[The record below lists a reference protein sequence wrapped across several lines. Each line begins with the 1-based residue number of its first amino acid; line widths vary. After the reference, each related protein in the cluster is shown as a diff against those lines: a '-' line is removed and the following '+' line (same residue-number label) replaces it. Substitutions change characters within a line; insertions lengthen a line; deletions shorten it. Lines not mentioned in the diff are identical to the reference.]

1 MGREGAEEDDPGVR
15 RPALSLVGAA
25 SSEAK
30 MSDAAF
36 PDRIRRAS
44 VQEDFRNGRQARFA
58 LYGRL
63 PRVQTPRALQYGRP
77 GLVKACGGRAPI
89 RLLPSPLIRG
99 GFTLVELLVVVAI
112 IGILAAILFPVFA
125 SAQQSGRAAKCAQQ
139 LRQLVAANLA
149 YADDNSGHFVVAAP
163 DIFGANL
170 RRWHG
175 VRATSD
181 SEFDPSKGPL
191 WPYLGRSG
199 GIRKCPLLT
208 MLKTKSQARAAYES
222 GCGGFGYNYLY
233 VGGTYY
239 RNDPVKAARE
249 TSTIGDLASASR
261 TVMFTDAAMAV
272 ADQQGVVLIEESFAY
287 PPYLPDSS
295 GGAGVALL
303 SPSVHFRHG
312 GRANVGWCDG
322 HVSAQRMSFTRDG
335 ENAYGVDSV
344 SHNLGWFG
352 PRDNSLWDNK

>member
-1 MGREGAEEDDPGVR
+1 
-15 RPALSLVGAA
+15 
-25 SSEAK
+25 

-36 PDRIRRAS
+36 PYRITRAS
-44 VQEDFRNGRQARFA
+44 VQENFRNGREARFA
-58 LYGRL
+58 LYGKH
-63 PRVQTPRALQYGRP
+63 VQTPHALRYGP
-77 GLVKACGGRAPI
+77 TGLLRACGGRASI
-89 RLLPSPLIRG
+89 RSFRSLLSHG
-99 GFTLVELLVVVAI
+99 GFTLIELLVVIAI

-125 SAQQSGRAAKCAQQ
+125 SAQQSGRSAKCAQQ

-149 YADDNSGHFVVAAP
+149 YADDNSAHFAPAAS

-170 RRWHG
+170 CRWHG

-181 SEFDPSKGPL
+181 ADFDPSKGPL

-199 GIRKCPLLT
+199 GVKKCPLLG
-208 MLKTKSQARAAYES
+208 MLKSKKQARSAYES

-239 RNDPVKAARE
+239 RNDPIKAAKV
-249 TSTIGDLASASR
+249 TSTMGDLASTSR
-261 TVMFTDAAMAV
+261 TVMFTDAAMALT
-272 ADQQGVVLIEESFAY
+272 DQQGAVLVEESFAY

-295 GGAGVALL
+295 GSVGSTLL

-312 GRANVGWCDG
+312 GQANVGWCDG
-322 HVSAQRMSFTRDG
+322 HVSSHRMSFTKDG
-335 ENAYGVDSV
+335 ENAYGVDSK
-344 SHNLGWFG
+344 SHDLGWFG